1 MKNGILIL
9 NVVLLVLVGVLFYLH
24 FSSRNPSP
32 TKAANSQTAS
42 SANAAGFKIA
52 YFEMDS
58 VENAFQLVKDVK
70 AELTRKEEAIGSE
83 LERLEKNYRSKVAQ
97 YQAQAQGNNMT
108 QVQSEMAQRDVM
120 QMQQSMQSR
129 RQSLEQEYQDFQMRK
144 LKDVK
149 AKIED
154 YLKQYNNDKG
164 YTYIFAYEPGIF
176 YYKDTTYNITADVI
190 KGLNQQYTKK

>member
-1 MKNGILIL
+1 MKNGLLIF

-24 FSSRNPSP
+24 FSSKSTPSF
-32 TKAANSQTAS
+32 KASNTLSKADGTTN
-42 SANAAGFKIA
+42 NFRIA

-58 VENAFQLVKDVK
+58 VENTFQMVKDVK
-70 AELTRKEEAIGSE
+70 AELTRREEVIGTE
-83 LERLEKNYRSKVAQ
+83 LQRMEKDYRNKVAQ
-97 YQAQAQGNNMT
+97 YQAQGANMT

-129 RQSLEQEYQDFQMRK
+129 RQTLEQEYQDLQMRK

-149 AKIED
+149 TKIED
-154 YLKQYNNDKG
+154 FLKQYNNEKG

-190 KGLNQQYTKK
+190 KGLNAQYTTKK

>member
-1 MKNGILIL
+1 MKNGLLIL

-24 FSSRNPSP
+24 FSSKSP
-32 TKAANSQTAS
+32 AYPKASNNHNVTA
-42 SANAAGFKIA
+42 ATTNDFKIA

-58 VENAFQLVKDVK
+58 VENSFQMVKDVK
-70 AELTRKEEAIGSE
+70 AELSRKEEAIGSE
-83 LERLEKNYRSKVAQ
+83 LERLEKSYRNKVAQ
-97 YQAQAQGNNMT
+97 YQAQGANMT

-129 RQSLEQEYQDFQMRK
+129 RQSLEQEYQDLQMRK

-154 YLKQYNNDKG
+154 FLKQYNSDKG

-176 YYKDTTYNITADVI
+176 YYKDTTYNITSDII

>member
-24 FSSRNPSP
+24 FSSKSPSISKNANNPTAS
-32 TKAANSQTAS
+32 AANEK
-42 SANAAGFKIA
+42 GFKIA

-58 VENAFQLVKDVK
+58 VENSFQMVKDVK
-70 AELTRKEEAIGSE
+70 AELTRKEETIGSE
-83 LERLEKNYRSKVAQ
+83 LERLEKNYRNKVAQ
-97 YQAQAQGNNMT
+97 YQAQGANMT

-129 RQSLEQEYQDFQMRK
+129 RQSLEQEYQDLQMRK

-149 AKIED
+149 TKIED
-154 YLKQYNNDKG
+154 YLKAYNAERG
-164 YTYIFAYEPGIF
+164 YSYILAYEPGLF
-176 YYKDTTYNITADVI
+176 YYRDSVYDITDDLI
-190 KGLNQQYTKK
+190 KGLNNTYKKK

>member
-24 FSSRNPSP
+24 FSSNTPSS
-32 TKAANSQTAS
+32 KKTAKNQS
-42 SANAAGFKIA
+42 TTAVDSKDFKIA

-58 VENAFQLVKDVK
+58 VENSFKMVKDVK
-70 AELTRKEEAIGSE
+70 AELTRKEEAIGTE
-83 LERLEKNYRSKVAQ
+83 LERLEKTYRNKVAQ
-97 YQAQAQGNNMT
+97 YQSQAQGNNMT

-120 QMQQSMQSR
+120 QMQQNMQSR
-129 RQSLEQEYQDFQMRK
+129 RQSLEQEYQDLQMRK

-149 AKIED
+149 TKIED
-154 YLKQYNNDKG
+154 FLKQYNNDKG

>member
-1 MKNGILIL
+1 MKNGLLIL
-9 NVVLLVLVGVLFYLH
+9 NVVLLALVGVLFYLH
-24 FSSRNPSP
+24 FSSKNPSAAK
-32 TKAANSQTAS
+32 TANNQTTAAANTP
-42 SANAAGFKIA
+42 GFKIA

-58 VENAFQLVKDVK
+58 VENSFQMVKDVK
-70 AELTRKEEAIGSE
+70 AELTKKEEAIGSE

-129 RQSLEQEYQDFQMRK
+129 RQSLEQEYQDLQMRK

-154 YLKQYNNDKG
+154 YLKQYNNDKN

-176 YYKDTTYNITADVI
+176 YYKDTTYNITGDII
-190 KGLNQQYTKK
+190 KGLNQLYTKK

>member
-1 MKNGILIL
+1 M
-9 NVVLLVLVGVLFYLH
+9 
-24 FSSRNPSP
+24 
-32 TKAANSQTAS
+32 
-42 SANAAGFKIA
+42 
-52 YFEMDS
+52 
-58 VENAFQLVKDVK
+58 
-70 AELTRKEEAIGSE
+70 
-83 LERLEKNYRSKVAQ
+83 AQ

-108 QVQSEMAQRDVM
+108 QVQSELAQRDVM

-129 RQSLEQEYQDFQMRK
+129 RQSLEQEYQDLQMRK

-176 YYKDTTYNITADVI
+176 YYKDTTYNITGDI
-190 KGLNQQYTKK
+190 MTGLNQRYSKQ

>member
-1 MKNGILIL
+1 MKNGLLIL

-24 FSSRNPSP
+24 FSSKNPS
-32 TKAANSQTAS
+32 TAKTANNQTAAAANVP
-42 SANAAGFKIA
+42 GFKIA

-58 VENAFQLVKDVK
+58 VENSFQMVKDVK

-129 RQSLEQEYQDFQMRK
+129 RQSLEQEYQDLQMRK

-176 YYKDTTYNITADVI
+176 YYKDTTYNITGDII
-190 KGLNQQYTKK
+190 KGLNQRYSKK

>member
-24 FSSRNPSP
+24 FSSKNPST
-32 TKAANSQTAS
+32 TKAANNQNATAT
-42 SANAAGFKIA
+42 AKDFRIA

-58 VENAFQLVKDVK
+58 VENSFQMVKDVK
-70 AELTRKEEAIGSE
+70 AELTRKEEAIGTE
-83 LERLEKNYRSKVAQ
+83 LERLEKTYRNKIAQ
-97 YQAQAQGNNMT
+97 YQAQGANMT

-129 RQSLEQEYQDFQMRK
+129 RQSLEQEYQDLQMRK

-149 AKIED
+149 TKIED
-154 YLKQYNNDKG
+154 FLKQYNADKG

-176 YYKDTTYNITADVI
+176 YYKDTTYNITGDLI
-190 KGLNQQYTKK
+190 KGLNQLYTKK

>member
-9 NVVLLVLVGVLFYLH
+9 NVVLLALVGVLFYLH
-24 FSSRNPSP
+24 FSSNTPSSKK
-32 TKAANSQTAS
+32 TANNQSTTAVDS
-42 SANAAGFKIA
+42 KDFKIA

-58 VENAFQLVKDVK
+58 VENTFQMVKDVK
-70 AELTRKEEAIGSE
+70 AELTRKEEAIGTE
-83 LERLEKNYRSKVAQ
+83 LERLEKTYRNKVSQ
-97 YQAQAQGNNMT
+97 YQSQAQGNNMT

-120 QMQQSMQSR
+120 QMQQNMQSR
-129 RQSLEQEYQDFQMRK
+129 RQSLEQEYQDLQMRK

-154 YLKQYNNDKG
+154 FLKQYNNDKG

>member
-24 FSSRNPSP
+24 FSSKNPS
-32 TKAANSQTAS
+32 AAKTAS
-42 SANAAGFKIA
+42 KQSATAADAKDFKIA

-58 VENAFQLVKDVK
+58 VESSFQMVKDVK
-70 AELTRKEEAIGSE
+70 AELTRKEEAIGTE
-83 LERLEKNYRSKVAQ
+83 LERLEKNYRNKIAQ
-97 YQAQAQGNNMT
+97 YQAQGANMT

-120 QMQQSMQSR
+120 QMQQTMQSR
-129 RQSLEQEYQDFQMRK
+129 RQSLEQEYQDLQMRK

-149 AKIED
+149 TKIED
-154 YLKQYNNDKG
+154 YLKQYNTDKG

-190 KGLNQQYTKK
+190 KGLNQQYAKK

>member
-24 FSSRNPSP
+24 FSSKNPS
-32 TKAANSQTAS
+32 TSKAANNQNSTAPE
-42 SANAAGFKIA
+42 NAFKIA

-58 VENAFQLVKDVK
+58 VETSFQMVKDVK
-70 AELTRKEEAIGSE
+70 AELTRKEEAIGTE
-83 LERLEKNYRSKVAQ
+83 LERMEKNYRNKIAQ
-97 YQAQAQGNNMT
+97 YQAQGANMT

-120 QMQQSMQSR
+120 QMQQNMQSR
-129 RQSLEQEYQDFQMRK
+129 RQSLEQEYQDLQMRK

-149 AKIED
+149 SKIED
-154 YLKQYNNDKG
+154 YLKQYNAEKG

-190 KGLNQQYTKK
+190 KGLNQLYTKK

>member
-24 FSSRNPSP
+24 FSSKNPSG
-32 TKAANSQTAS
+32 TKANSQTATA
-42 SANAAGFKIA
+42 ANEKGFKIA

-58 VENAFQLVKDVK
+58 VENSFQMVKDVK
-70 AELTRKEEAIGSE
+70 AELTRKEEAIGTE
-83 LERLEKNYRSKVAQ
+83 LERLEKNYRNKVAQ
-97 YQAQAQGNNMT
+97 YQSQAQSNNMT

-129 RQSLEQEYQDFQMRK
+129 RQSLEQEYQDLQMRK

-149 AKIED
+149 SKIED
-154 YLKQYNNDKG
+154 YLKQYNADKG
-164 YTYIFAYEPGIF
+164 YTYILAYEPGIF
-176 YYKDTTYNITADVI
+176 YYKDTTYNITADLI
-190 KGLNQQYTKK
+190 KGLNQQYSKK

>member
-24 FSSRNPSP
+24 FSSKSPSA
-32 TKAANSQTAS
+32 TKTANSQNATA
-42 SANAAGFKIA
+42 ADGKGFKIA

-58 VENAFQLVKDVK
+58 VESTFQMVKDVK

-83 LERLEKNYRSKVAQ
+83 LERLEKTYRNKVAQ
-97 YQAQAQGNNMT
+97 YQAQGANMT

-129 RQSLEQEYQDFQMRK
+129 RQSLEQEYQDLQMRK

-149 AKIED
+149 TKIED
-154 YLKQYNNDKG
+154 FLKQYNDDKG

-176 YYKDTTYNITADVI
+176 YYKDTTYNITSDVI

>member
-24 FSSRNPSP
+24 FSGKNNPSVKV
-32 TKAANSQTAS
+32 TGNSAAS
-42 SANAAGFKIA
+42 SANVSNFRIA

-58 VENAFQLVKDVK
+58 VENSFQMVKDVK
-70 AELTRKEEAIGSE
+70 SELTRREESIGNE
-83 LERLEKNYRSKVAQ
+83 LQQMEKNYRTKVAQ
-97 YQAQAQGNNMT
+97 YQAQGTNMT

-129 RQSLEQEYQDFQMRK
+129 RQSLEQEYQDLQMRK

-149 AKIED
+149 TKIED
-154 YLKQYNNDKG
+154 FLKKYNNDKG
-164 YTYIFAYEPGIF
+164 FTYIFAYEPGIF
-176 YYKDTTYNITADVI
+176 YYKDTTYNITKDVI
-190 KGLNQQYTKK
+190 AGLNQQYSTKK